1 MKNKN
6 NEKNKN
12 TKNKNLKTK
21 KSRTSIKWW
30 IFTPIAIMAVMLLIL
45 GVTSIVN
52 LRNVNKKAEIIAG
65 QYLESINELGD
76 IQGSVKDLHTLA
88 LSHIVATDSETMISL
103 VESINAKKADIDNIF
118 SKYEK
123 YAGDNKKEYESLI
136 TEYEVTKD
144 AISNMV
150 ALSADTQNEK
160 AFAIAN
166 NELKDSTNKMYD
178 SIEKIIDST
187 KKASNDART
196 NLNAVYKRAI
206 VSVVFIAI
214 ISIVLFVSA
223 FVSIQ
228 VKVIL
233 PIKKTD
239 KALKGIM
246 TDIDNRQGDL
256 TKRMVV
262 YQNDEI
268 GALTMGINAFIETLQ
283 NILKT
288 VTDSA
293 SDMNTIASEV
303 STSMVK
309 SNSSVTDLSAV
320 TQELS
325 ATMTEVGN
333 NAEIINGNVNS
344 VSGDVETIASRT
356 TEINDYTKKMKEHA
370 DRMENTARENMRVT
384 NEKVTEIL
392 EVLENAIRESESV
405 KQVNTLSQ
413 DILDI
418 SEQTNLLSLNA
429 SIEAARAGEAGKGFA
444 VVATQISKLASESQE
459 AVTRIQEINTV
470 VTTAV
475 NNLAEQSTELVN
487 YMKDSILGDFQSF
500 VVAGGEYRENATYIE
515 SVMEEFTVKTEVLN
529 KSVNSIAMSID
540 SISHAISEGVNGV
553 SSTAESMQTLAMEI
567 DEVSRRM
574 DENHNISEVLKKETE
589 IFTKL

>member
-1 MKNKN
+1 MKSKKTMNKSG
-6 NEKNKN
+6 EKIISKA
-12 TKNKNLKTK
+12 K
-21 KSRTSIKWW
+21 KSNISIKWW

-45 GVTSIVN
+45 GATSIIN
-52 LRNVNKKAEIIAG
+52 LRNVNKKAEIIAE

-88 LSHIVATDSETMISL
+88 LSHIVATDSETMIEL
-103 VESINAKKADIDNIF
+103 VESINDKKADVDNLF
-118 SKYEK
+118 KEYEK
-123 YAGDNKKEYESLI
+123 YAGKNNKYYKSLI
-136 TEYEVTKD
+136 EEYKTTKD

-160 AFAIAN
+160 AFSIAN
-166 NELKDSTNKMYD
+166 NELKDSTNKMYK
-178 SIEKIIDST
+178 SIDTIITST
-187 KKASNDART
+187 KKASSDARDT
-196 NLNAVYKRAI
+196 LKSVYNSAI
-206 VSVVFIAI
+206 VSVDIIAVLSVI
-214 ISIVLFVSA
+214 LFVFA
-223 FVSIQ
+223 FIGIQ
-228 VKVIL
+228 FKVIL

-239 KALKGIM
+239 KSIKEIM
-246 TDIDNRQGDL
+246 SDIDNRQGDL
-256 TKRMVV
+256 TKRVKV

-268 GALTMGINAFIETLQ
+268 GALAMGINAFIERLQ
-283 NILKT
+283 NIMKT

-293 SDMNTIASEV
+293 SDMNDIATEV
-303 STSMVK
+303 STSMVN
-309 SNSSVTDLSAV
+309 SNASVTDLSAV

-344 VSGDVETIASRT
+344 VSGDVDTIASKT

-370 DRMENTARENMRVT
+370 DSMENTARENMRVT
-384 NEKVTEIL
+384 NEKVNEIL
-392 EVLENAIRESESV
+392 EVLEKAIRESESV

-459 AVTRIQEINTV
+459 AVNRIQEINTV

-475 NNLAEQSTELVN
+475 NNLAEQSKELIN
-487 YMKDSILGDFQSF
+487 YMKGSILGDFQSF
-500 VVAGGEYRENATYIE
+500 VVPGGEYRENAAYIE
-515 SVMEEFTVKTEVLN
+515 GVMEEFTVKTEVLN
-529 KSVNSIAMSID
+529 KSVNSIAISID

-589 IFTKL
+589 IFKKL

>member
-1 MKNKN
+1 MKSKKTMNKSG
-6 NEKNKN
+6 EKIISKA
-12 TKNKNLKTK
+12 K
-21 KSRTSIKWW
+21 KSNISIKWW

-45 GVTSIVN
+45 GATSIIN
-52 LRNVNKKAEIIAG
+52 LRNVNKKAKIIAE

-88 LSHIVATDSETMISL
+88 LSHNVATDSETMIEL
-103 VESINAKKADIDNIF
+103 VESINDKKADVDNLF
-118 SKYEK
+118 KEYEK
-123 YAGDNKKEYESLI
+123 YAGKNNKDYKSLI
-136 TEYEVTKD
+136 EEYKTTKD

-160 AFAIAN
+160 AFSIAN
-166 NELKDSTNKMYD
+166 NELKDSTNKMYK
-178 SIEKIIDST
+178 SIDTIITST
-187 KKASNDART
+187 KKASSDARDT
-196 NLNAVYKRAI
+196 LKSVYNRAI
-206 VSVVFIAI
+206 VSVAI
-214 ISIVLFVSA
+214 IAVLSVILFVFA
-223 FVSIQ
+223 FIGIQ
-228 VKVIL
+228 FKVIL

-239 KALKGIM
+239 KSIKEIM
-246 TDIDNRQGDL
+246 SDIDNRQGDL
-256 TKRMVV
+256 TKRVKV

-268 GALTMGINAFIETLQ
+268 GALAMGINAFIERLQ
-283 NILKT
+283 NIMKT

-293 SDMNTIASEV
+293 SDMNDIATEV
-303 STSMVK
+303 STSMVN
-309 SNSSVTDLSAV
+309 SNASVTDLSAV

-344 VSGDVETIASRT
+344 VSGDVDTIASKT

-370 DRMENTARENMRVT
+370 DSMENTARENMRVT
-384 NEKVTEIL
+384 NEKVNEIL
-392 EVLENAIRESESV
+392 EVLEKAIRESESV

-459 AVTRIQEINTV
+459 TVNRIQEINTV

-475 NNLAEQSTELVN
+475 NNLAEQSKELIN
-487 YMKDSILGDFQSF
+487 YMKGSILGDFQSF
-500 VVAGGEYRENATYIE
+500 VVAGGEYRENAAYIE
-515 SVMEEFTVKTEVLN
+515 GVMEEFTVKTEVLN
-529 KSVNSIAMSID
+529 KSVNSIAISID

-589 IFTKL
+589 IFKKL

>member
-1 MKNKN
+1 MKSKKTMNKSG
-6 NEKNKN
+6 EKIISKA
-12 TKNKNLKTK
+12 K
-21 KSRTSIKWW
+21 KSNISIKWW

-45 GVTSIVN
+45 GATSIIN
-52 LRNVNKKAEIIAG
+52 LRNVNKKAKIIAE

-88 LSHIVATDSETMISL
+88 LSHNVATDSETMIEL
-103 VESINAKKADIDNIF
+103 VESINDKKADVDNLF
-118 SKYEK
+118 KEYEK
-123 YAGDNKKEYESLI
+123 YAGKNNKDYKSLI
-136 TEYEVTKD
+136 EEYKTTKD

-160 AFAIAN
+160 AFSIAN
-166 NELKDSTNKMYD
+166 NELKDSTNKMYK
-178 SIEKIIDST
+178 SIDTIITST
-187 KKASNDART
+187 KKASSDARDT
-196 NLNAVYKRAI
+196 LKSVYNRAI
-206 VSVVFIAI
+206 VSVAI
-214 ISIVLFVSA
+214 IAVLSVILFVFA
-223 FVSIQ
+223 FIGIQ
-228 VKVIL
+228 FKVIL

-239 KALKGIM
+239 KSIKEIM
-246 TDIDNRQGDL
+246 SDIDNRQGDL
-256 TKRMVV
+256 TKRVKV

-268 GALTMGINAFIETLQ
+268 GALAMGINAFIERLQ
-283 NILKT
+283 NIMKT

-293 SDMNTIASEV
+293 SDMNDIATEV
-303 STSMVK
+303 STSMVN
-309 SNSSVTDLSAV
+309 SNASVTDLSAV

-344 VSGDVETIASRT
+344 VSGDVDTIASKT

-370 DRMENTARENMRVT
+370 DSMENTARENMRVT
-384 NEKVTEIL
+384 NEKVNEIL
-392 EVLENAIRESESV
+392 EVLEKAIRESESV

-459 AVTRIQEINTV
+459 AVNRIQEINTV

-475 NNLAEQSTELVN
+475 NNLAEQSKELIN
-487 YMKDSILGDFQSF
+487 YMKGSILGDFQSF
-500 VVAGGEYRENATYIE
+500 VVAGGEYRENAAYIE
-515 SVMEEFTVKTEVLN
+515 GVMEEFTVKTEVLN
-529 KSVNSIAMSID
+529 KSVNSIAISID

-589 IFTKL
+589 IFKKL

>member
-1 MKNKN
+1 MKSKKTMNKSG
-6 NEKNKN
+6 EKIISKA
-12 TKNKNLKTK
+12 K
-21 KSRTSIKWW
+21 KSNISIKWW

-45 GVTSIVN
+45 GATSIIN
-52 LRNVNKKAEIIAG
+52 LRNVNKKAEIIAE

-88 LSHIVATDSETMISL
+88 LSHIVATDSETMIEL
-103 VESINAKKADIDNIF
+103 VESINDKKADVDNLF
-118 SKYEK
+118 KEYEK
-123 YAGDNKKEYESLI
+123 YAGKNNKYYKSLI
-136 TEYEVTKD
+136 EEYKTTKD

-160 AFAIAN
+160 AFSIAN
-166 NELKDSTNKMYD
+166 NELKDSTNKMYK
-178 SIEKIIDST
+178 SIDTIITST
-187 KKASNDART
+187 KKASSDARDT
-196 NLNAVYKRAI
+196 LKSVYNSAI
-206 VSVVFIAI
+206 VSVDIIAVLSVI
-214 ISIVLFVSA
+214 LFVFA
-223 FVSIQ
+223 FIGIQ
-228 VKVIL
+228 FKVIL

-239 KALKGIM
+239 KSIKEIM
-246 TDIDNRQGDL
+246 SDIDNRQGDL
-256 TKRMVV
+256 TKRVKV

-268 GALTMGINAFIETLQ
+268 GALAMGINAFIERLQ
-283 NILKT
+283 NIMKT

-293 SDMNTIASEV
+293 SDMNDIATEV
-303 STSMVK
+303 STSMVN
-309 SNSSVTDLSAV
+309 SNASVTDLSAV

-344 VSGDVETIASRT
+344 VSGDVDTIASKT

-370 DRMENTARENMRVT
+370 DSMENTARENMRVT
-384 NEKVTEIL
+384 NEKVNEIL
-392 EVLENAIRESESV
+392 EVLEKAIRESESV

-459 AVTRIQEINTV
+459 AVNRIQEINTV

-475 NNLAEQSTELVN
+475 NNLAEQSKELIN
-487 YMKDSILGDFQSF
+487 YMKGSILGDFQSF
-500 VVAGGEYRENATYIE
+500 VVAGGEYRENAAYIE
-515 SVMEEFTVKTEVLN
+515 GVMEEFTVKTEVLN
-529 KSVNSIAMSID
+529 KSVNSIAISID

-589 IFTKL
+589 IFKKL

>member
-1 MKNKN
+1 MKSKKTMNKSG
-6 NEKNKN
+6 EKIISKA
-12 TKNKNLKTK
+12 K
-21 KSRTSIKWW
+21 KSNISIKWW

-45 GVTSIVN
+45 GATSIIN
-52 LRNVNKKAEIIAG
+52 LRNVNKKAEIIAE

-88 LSHIVATDSETMISL
+88 LSHIVATDSETMIEL
-103 VESINAKKADIDNIF
+103 VESINDKKADVDNLF
-118 SKYEK
+118 KEYEK
-123 YAGDNKKEYESLI
+123 YAGKNNKDYKSLI
-136 TEYEVTKD
+136 EEYKTTKD

-160 AFAIAN
+160 AFSIAN
-166 NELKDSTNKMYD
+166 NELKDSTNKMYK
-178 SIEKIIDST
+178 SIDTIITST
-187 KKASNDART
+187 KKASSDARDT
-196 NLNAVYKRAI
+196 LKSVYNRAI
-206 VSVVFIAI
+206 VSVAI
-214 ISIVLFVSA
+214 IAVLSVILFVFA
-223 FVSIQ
+223 FIGIQ
-228 VKVIL
+228 FKVIL

-239 KALKGIM
+239 KSIKEIM
-246 TDIDNRQGDL
+246 SDIDNRQGDL
-256 TKRMVV
+256 TKRVKV

-268 GALTMGINAFIETLQ
+268 GALAMGINAFIERLQ
-283 NILKT
+283 NIMKT

-293 SDMNTIASEV
+293 SDMNDIATEV
-303 STSMVK
+303 STSMVN
-309 SNSSVTDLSAV
+309 SNASVTDLSAV

-344 VSGDVETIASRT
+344 VSGDVDTIASKT

-370 DRMENTARENMRVT
+370 DSMENTARENMRVT
-384 NEKVTEIL
+384 NEKVNEIL
-392 EVLENAIRESESV
+392 EVLEKAIRESESV

-459 AVTRIQEINTV
+459 AVNRIQEINTV

-475 NNLAEQSTELVN
+475 NNLAEQSKELIN
-487 YMKDSILGDFQSF
+487 YMKGSILGDFQSF
-500 VVAGGEYRENATYIE
+500 VVAGGEYRENAAYIE
-515 SVMEEFTVKTEVLN
+515 GVMEEFTVKTEVLN
-529 KSVNSIAMSID
+529 KSVNSIAISID

-589 IFTKL
+589 IFKKL